1 MVALTFE
8 QVVEDHAKT
17 MRDKYVKK
25 VSRKCGDYAE
35 DAVQQTYLKCLIF
48 KESFHM
54 GLKFDNWFKRI
65 LFTTVSDYRK
75 FANGQPLVDIDE
87 NEVDPIEEMG
97 YTSMVRGEI
106 YKKIESIPQEEEQEV
121 VSLHFQYGYK
131 PQEIVALT
139 DQSLRNINFWLNKF
153 RKDIKDTYQ

>member
-1 MVALTFE
+1 MEALTFE
-8 QVVEDHAKT
+8 AIVAEHAKT
-17 MRDKYVKK
+17 MRSKYVKK

-35 DAVQQTYLKCLIF
+35 DAVQHTYLKCLAF
-48 KESFHM
+48 KDSFHM

-97 YTSMVRGEI
+97 FTTAIRYAIYAEI
-106 YKKIESIPQEEEQEV
+106 GKIEQTEEQEV
-121 VSLHFQYGYK
+121 VGLHFQYGYK
-131 PQEIVALT
+131 PQEIGGLT
-139 DQSLRNINFWLNKF
+139 GSSLRNINYWLNKF
-153 RKDIKDTYQ
+153 RDSMKEKFK